1 MRKYKGKDE
10 IVIVT
15 ELIANKLNG
24 GYFDDFVKESLE
36 RFRKGDWGT
45 VEFSD
50 AELNTDDE
58 ALGVYE
64 LYRTV
69 DGEKIIDIIWI
80 KRDFDG
86 ERYIVTVL
94 FPKEY

>member
-1 MRKYKGKDE
+1 MNKYKGKDE

-15 ELIANKLNG
+15 ERIAKKLNG

-36 RFRKGDWGT
+36 RFRRNDWGT
-45 VEFSD
+45 LCFSD
-50 AELNTDDE
+50 AELNTDEE
-58 ALGVYE
+58 AMGEYA

-94 FPKEY
+94 FPQEY